1 MNIRIILDVYDIPG
15 SVSINRIAAIDRV
28 ALTGHGRAAFDRHDV
43 VIGISFPCLTAENTI
58 DRAPAHGDLIGQN
71 ITGTVANSIDPDSD
85 PAFYSA
91 FDSATPPLTMSDGPK
106 RPSSS
111 SRIVSVFHSAFPQRD
126 QPPADAF
133 NTFAG
138 PERVSAF

>member
-1 MNIRIILDVYDIPG
+1 MNIRIILDVSDIPG

-91 FDSATPPLTMSDGPK
+91 FDRVAFYIH
-106 RPSSS
+106 
-111 SRIVSVFHSAFPQRD
+111 RIMHGCAAAFRLSHT
-126 QPPADAF
+126 AAH
-133 NTFAG
+133 NV
-138 PERVSAF
+138 RRS